1 MEKLLKEYSD
11 LEKGAYLGAISSIAT
26 ADHSA
31 TEEEVEYIMAL
42 ADSASLSDEQ
52 KQAVR
57 RAATELT
64 GQELKKCLDILKT
77 SDLKYSLVTDL
88 IT

>member
-31 TEEEVEYIMAL
+31 TEEEVEYIMAF
-42 ADSASLSDEQ
+42 
-52 KQAVR
+52 
-57 RAATELT
+57 
-64 GQELKKCLDILKT
+64 I
-77 SDLKYSLVTDL
+77 
-88 IT
+88 